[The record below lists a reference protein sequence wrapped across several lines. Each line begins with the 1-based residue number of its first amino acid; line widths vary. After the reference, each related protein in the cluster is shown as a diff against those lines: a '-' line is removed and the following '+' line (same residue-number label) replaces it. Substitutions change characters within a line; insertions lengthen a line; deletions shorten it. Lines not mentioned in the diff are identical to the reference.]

1 MQRGK
6 MAPNTSDS
14 TRRFLTRRH
23 GKLGSWHILAQ
34 HLGGANRGL
43 LSAVASG
50 HRKPTK
56 VLRIAV
62 QRLKDLEND
71 YPTWRARNLPALERI
86 VAWAETP
93 RAERVWPP
101 DRSCPR
107 PAIYSRMTICCSSLF
122 SP

>member
-23 GKLGSWHILAQ
+23 GKLGSWRLLAQ

-50 HRKPTK
+50 QRKPPVALK
-56 VLRIAV
+56 AAV
-62 QRLKDLEND
+62 KRLKEREND
-71 YPTWRARNLPALERI
+71 YDAWRARNLPALERM
-86 VAWAETP
+86 VTWAEQETGKRAWPIDNTLP
-93 RAERVWPP
+93 RVYTENV
-101 DRSCPR
+101 
-107 PAIYSRMTICCSSLF
+107 
-122 SP
+122 

>member
-50 HRKPTK
+50 QRKPPAALK
-56 VLRIAV
+56 AAV
-62 QRLKDLEND
+62 KRLKEREND
-71 YPTWRARNLPALERI
+71 YDAWRAANLPALERI
-86 VAWAETP
+86 VAWAEREP
-93 RAERVWPP
+93 GEREKWSKP
-101 DRSCPR
+101 
-107 PAIYSRMTICCSSLF
+107 
-122 SP
+122 

>member
-23 GKLGSWHILAQ
+23 GKLDSWRLLAQ
-34 HLGGANRGL
+34 QLGGTNRGL

-50 HRKPTK
+50 QRKPPAALK
-56 VLRIAV
+56 AAV
-62 QRLKDLEND
+62 KRLKEREND
-71 YPTWRARNLPALERI
+71 YDAWRARNFPALAAM

-101 DRSCPR
+101 G
-107 PAIYSRMTICCSSLF
+107 
-122 SP
+122 